1 MEKINIA
8 LVGYGNVGRGVEEA
22 LKLNAET
29 ELVAVLTRR
38 PEQVRK
44 AMLDIPSGY
53 LSPHSAETL
62 RKSFM

>member
-1 MEKINIA
+1 M
-8 LVGYGNVGRGVEEA
+8 VGYGNVGRGVEEA
-22 LKLNAET
+22 LKLKLNADT

-44 AMLDIPSGY
+44 AMLDIPPGY
-53 LSPHSAETL
+53 LSPHSAEIL